1 MKIKNYPLAAVLR
14 PRCSLPSLAS
24 ADVITD
30 WNLIT
35 LNATKTGGLN
45 NNMGTRIDAIE
56 AIAVYDAVNSIQQF
70 GTPYHYFTPPVG
82 QASQEAAAVQA
93 AYSVLT
99 NYFPAQ
105 VAALNVN
112 LANSLN
118 AIPDGSAKD
127 NGRVVG
133 AAAAADII
141 ALRAN
146 DGSGPNVTYPG
157 PGSIVIGAY
166 QLTPNIPTV
175 TTPPFTFA
183 NGINQQWGSVTPFV
197 LANASQFRPP
207 PPPVVGSA
215 KYNKALNEVKI
226 LGNPANPRH
235 TAEQTHITQFYKQD
249 AEILVNE
256 VGRLLSATNNLSL
269 TDNAL
274 LFVQLDIAAADSRI
288 AEWDA
293 KYTYLYWRPIT
304 ALNADPDG
312 VVRNNYAAWQ
322 PTIVTPNHPDYP
334 SGHSGT
340 VVGIEVLKAIFGDD
354 YTLTIHTTTAGESP
368 RTVTS
373 LTQIEVDN
381 GLSRIYGG
389 IHFAFDNEAGQ
400 KLGTDV
406 ANYVLTHGPRPV
418 PHKPAKSV
426 KVKLI
431 NNQEQ

>member
-1 MKIKNYPLAAVLR
+1 MKLKHVSLAAIATAAVSTLT
-14 PRCSLPSLAS
+14 LPAS

-35 LNATKTGGLN
+35 VNATKTGGLN
-45 NNMGTRIDAIE
+45 SNLGTRIDAIE
-56 AIAVYDAVNSIQQF
+56 AIAVYDAVNSIEQF
-70 GTPYHYFTPPVG
+70 GTSYHYYSPPG
-82 QASQEAAAVQA
+82 GLASPEAAAVQA
-93 AYSVLT
+93 AYNVLT

-105 VAALNVN
+105 LTALNVS
-112 LANSLN
+112 LTNSLN
-118 AIPDGSAKD
+118 PIPDGAAKD
-127 NGRVVG
+127 NGRAVG
-133 AAAAADII
+133 AASAADII
-141 ALRAN
+141 VLRAN
-146 DGSGPNVTYPG
+146 DGSSPNVTYPG
-157 PGSIVIGAY
+157 PGSIVVGAY

-175 TTPPFTFA
+175 TTPPFTFSP
-183 NGINQQWGSVTPFV
+183 GINQQWGLVTPFV
-197 LANASQFRPP
+197 LTNASQFRPP
-207 PPPVVGSA
+207 PPPAVGSA
-215 KYNKALNEVKI
+215 KYVKALNEVKI

-235 TAEQTHITQFYKQD
+235 TTEQTHIAQFYKQD

-256 VGRLLSATNNLSL
+256 VGRLLSATNNLTL

-274 LFVQLDIAAADSRI
+274 LFAQLDIAAADSRI
-288 AEWDA
+288 AEWEA

-340 VVGIEVLKAIFGDD
+340 VVGIEVLKAIFGDN
-354 YTLTIHTTTAGESP
+354 YTLTIHTTTAGEPP
-368 RTVTS
+368 RIVTS

-389 IHFAFDNEAGQ
+389 IHFTFDNEAGQ

-406 ANYVLTHGPRPV
+406 ANYVLTHGPQPV
-418 PHKPAKSV
+418 P
-426 KVKLI
+426 
-431 NNQEQ
+431 